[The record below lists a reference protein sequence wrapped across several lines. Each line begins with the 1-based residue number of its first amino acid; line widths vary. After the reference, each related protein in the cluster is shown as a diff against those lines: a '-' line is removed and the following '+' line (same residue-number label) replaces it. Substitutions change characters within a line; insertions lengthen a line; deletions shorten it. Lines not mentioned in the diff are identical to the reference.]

1 MNSWQRESCGKV
13 SIGGERKKMVKTV
26 DEKRAWLESELEIG
40 ATIPEPVDLKED
52 SAGRKMSK

>member
-1 MNSWQRESCGKV
+1 
-13 SIGGERKKMVKTV
+13 MVKTV